1 MISLAFLQSIKKHLE
16 RFLDASVSSRLASN
30 DPRLDNLDT
39 SFSSRLAFN
48 DPRLNNLD
56 ASISSRLAS
65 DDPRLNNLDA
75 PISGIS
81 PIKSI
86 QRGTFTFSPGSSG
99 TITLNTPVDPQ
110 KAVVLVSCK
119 AGHSIRGNMN
129 ISVATLC
136 EVHLTDATT
145 LSWSAS
151 RPVYINSNNV
161 SGTCAWQVVEFK

>member
-16 RFLDASVSSRLASN
+16 RYLDASVSSRLASN
-30 DPRLDNLDT
+30 DPRLNY
-39 SFSSRLAFN
+39 
-48 DPRLNNLD
+48 
-56 ASISSRLAS
+56 
-65 DDPRLNNLDA
+65 LDA

-119 AGHSIRGNMN
+119 AGYSGRAWG
-129 ISVATLC
+129 TLTANC